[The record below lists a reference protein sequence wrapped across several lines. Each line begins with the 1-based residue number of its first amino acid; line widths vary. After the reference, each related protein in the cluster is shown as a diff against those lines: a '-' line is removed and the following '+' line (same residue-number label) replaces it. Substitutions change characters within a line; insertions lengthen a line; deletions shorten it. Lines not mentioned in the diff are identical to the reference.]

1 MNWNPMKID
10 VKVVWNWDGDNKKSY
25 RIMFKLWFDIKSTF
39 LSEFLISFFLL
50 HKQHCKRFLDRNSY
64 IATWKFSH
72 VKSLKW
78 CQFYSS
84 NLCLLNWSLK
94 WFTEQMRVYQGC
106 LETFKM
112 KCLRGRNKN
121 GKSFSEAFFTST
133 IFLSI
138 CGEF

>member
-72 VKSLKW
+72 VKSWNDVNFIHRIYVCWIEALNDSPSRCVFIKDVWKLLKW
-78 CQFYSS
+78 NACVGVTRMGKALAKHFLLQQSS
-84 NLCLLNWSLK
+84 
-94 WFTEQMRVYQGC
+94 
-106 LETFKM
+106 
-112 KCLRGRNKN
+112 
-121 GKSFSEAFFTST
+121 
-133 IFLSI
+133 
-138 CGEF
+138 